1 MGRADED
8 SIRNAI
14 QTVKS
19 GVSVNKAA
27 TRWGVPRTT
36 LMNRLK
42 GKGSHQTGSEV
53 LQRLSRQQEINL
65 CGWAITETAAGNPP
79 TQRRLCDMATKIL
92 VAKGDLRPL
101 GRNWID
107 AFFRRNPELKLAAW
121 AAEIKAQ
128 SPNAVPL
135 TEPFPNGLFPLPQ
148 KPSDELVVDQ
158 VVGDQLMSD
167 QLVSDHL
174 QGDHLQGNDFHA
186 DQFPGDQFDSDD
198 SPESMDP

>member
-1 MGRADED
+1 MGKADED

-79 TQRRLCDMATKIL
+79 TQRKLCDMATKIL

-107 AFFRRNPELKLAAW
+107 AFFRRNPELKLGQGKSFLEFLAVNLLVLTIASSGVGCRDQGSV
-121 AAEIKAQ
+121 AQ
-128 SPNAVPL
+128 CCPI
-135 TEPFPNGLFPLPQ
+135 NGSISKWP
-148 KPSDELVVDQ
+148 
-158 VVGDQLMSD
+158 
-167 QLVSDHL
+167 VS
-174 QGDHLQGNDFHA
+174 A
-186 DQFPGDQFDSDD
+186 S
-198 SPESMDP
+198 SEAKR